1 MMGKFEKR
9 YAELKAEEALL
20 EAELATVR
28 EWLAE
33 SVRTQLLP
41 DNPYVP
47 LRRMKSDGSVVTA
60 TLGQEQARWS
70 PLAMGGGDLF

>member
-33 SVRTQLLP
+33 SVRTQSLP

-60 TLGQEQARWS
+60 TLGQAPVRWS
-70 PLAMGGGDLF
+70 PLAMCGGDLF